1 MKNYRRSLR
10 KNRKQ
15 RSRKSM
21 RICARNNVMAGGNL
35 GMSYRNGDMI
45 IPGVTVT
52 ERFPSCGG
60 VARPGM
66 LGNINSEG
74 LPGMSGGRRRRRSM
88 KGGRYTVNLEGEPII
103 TGPQGGLAGVSRIG
117 CELGNSPTKSTLPMM
132 GGAEALAPNY
142 PYAFEEKTA
151 GYTNKPSDFVT
162 AAGSPIMLQVPEG
175 GRAGPSC
182 AMQGGRRR
190 KHRSARKHRSSS
202 RKHRSS
208 ARKHRS
214 SARKH

>member
-1 MKNYRRSLR
+1 MKTYRRSLR
-10 KNRKQ
+10 KNRKH

-21 RICARNNVMAGGNL
+21 RMCARNNVMMGGNL
-35 GMSYRNGDMI
+35 GMSYKNGDMI
-45 IPGVTVT
+45 IPGVVAT

-66 LGNINSEG
+66 LGNVNSEG
-74 LPGMSGGRRRRRSM
+74 LPGMSGGKRRRRSM
-88 KGGRYTVNLEGEPII
+88 KGGRYTVNLEGAPII
-103 TGPQGGLAGVSRIG
+103 TGPQGGLADVSRIG
-117 CELGNSPTKSTLPMM
+117 CELGNSPTKSTLPMT

-162 AAGSPIMLQVPEG
+162 AAGSPIMLQIPEG

-190 KHRSARKHRSSS
+190 S
-202 RKHRSS
+202 RKHRS
-208 ARKHRS
+208 RKHRS
-214 SARKH
+214 RKHRSRKHRSRKH